1 VGAGPRVEWGVWGL
15 APKRVRFSVYSPIEG
30 ERKGWVERVGRVKK
44 IEMLLL
50 KEVRDNPSQ
59 NKVN

>member
-1 VGAGPRVEWGVWGL
+1 
-15 APKRVRFSVYSPIEG
+15 VYSPIEG
-30 ERKGWVERVGRVKK
+30 ESKGWVERVGGVKK